1 MARWSIDPEGVY
13 GVVTRTAEVAQ
24 AFQAENQEFVDNVMS
39 AEQNC
44 QSVIVGQA
52 LADFFTRHK
61 DTVPGLMSRAAAS
74 LHGAVNATDAYVRGD
89 QAMAI
94 RAHQN
99 AVIAPTVDI
108 WGNITK

>member
-13 GVVTRTAEVAQ
+13 SVVTRTAQVAE
-24 AFQAENQEFVDNVMS
+24 AFQAQNQEFVDNVTS

-44 QSVIVGQA
+44 QSVIVEQA
-52 LADFFTRHK
+52 LADFFIRHK

-74 LHGAVNATDAYVRGD
+74 LHGAVDATDAYVRGD
-89 QAMAI
+89 QQMAI
-94 RAHQN
+94 RAKQN

-108 WGNITK
+108 WGNSVK